1 MHHSRSCDLYC
12 RQKALLAPSSMR
24 RERHACK
31 PRATGKPASK
41 PCLLTRIL
49 DASLIRCLIQPSL
62 TFQVYGYPY
71 LPQHKILVGVSQT
84 SLSLVGGPSVAVR
97 KCFMFSSWLPRP
109 LETLLILQEGATL
122 PWVQRVSLDA
132 VLICACAVLCPSEAA
147 KPFFVEVK

>member
-12 RQKALLAPSSMR
+12 GQKASLAPSSMR
-24 RERHACK
+24 SGRHARK

-41 PCLLTRIL
+41 RCLLTRIL

-71 LPQHKILVGVSQT
+71 LPQHKISQT
-84 SLSLVGGPSVAVR
+84 SLSLVGGPSVALR

-132 VLICACAVLCPSEAA
+132 ELICACAVLCPSEAA